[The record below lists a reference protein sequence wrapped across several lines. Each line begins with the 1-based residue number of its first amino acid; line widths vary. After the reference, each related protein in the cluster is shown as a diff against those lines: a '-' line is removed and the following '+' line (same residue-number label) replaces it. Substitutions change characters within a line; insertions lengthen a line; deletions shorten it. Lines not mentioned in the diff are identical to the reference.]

1 MKIGSAI
8 FFLDNK
14 IDITITVQLVIKSSQ
29 GPDYVKA
36 ACMGRL
42 ISTSYLEREMW
53 IIQRA
58 WK

>member
-29 GPDYVKA
+29 GLDYVKA

-42 ISTSYLEREMW
+42 ISTSYLDREMW